1 MKKIS
6 FLLVLFVAMIAS
18 SAKSQTKFENWPAL
32 GSFHDV
38 ISATFHPSEKGNFDP
53 IKQRSGELAD
63 KAVAL
68 SKSVVPA
75 QYNKPEV
82 KAAVKELLTKSTEL
96 NQLVM
101 KKAKDDKLN
110 KSLIAV
116 HDAFHKIVGLCTDEK
131 EHH

>member
-6 FLLVLFVAMIAS
+6 FLLVLFVAVMAT
-18 SAKSQTKFENWPAL
+18 SAQSQSKFENWPAL

-82 KAAVKELLTKSTEL
+82 KVAVKELVAKTNEL
-96 NQLVM
+96 NDLVM
-101 KKAKDDKLN
+101 KKAKDEKLN
-110 KSLIAV
+110 KALISV

-131 EHH
+131 DHH